1 MDSNEHNKVIAFDT
15 LFCTNHIQMLK
26 IMLSYMDNQTQ
37 KSMAVYIKFLE
48 LNYTIEYFKK
58 HPYPLYGCMEQ
69 EASFDVLKMCSEL
82 LPYCSESERK
92 QLEQIKGIFQGIE
105 MYKEMSRTMD
115 MMKDFMP
122 DMASF
127 MGDSSMGGAFQ
138 SFFGGDSAEEGAGE
152 SDSQSKDSY
161 QEAGDTFIRSTSNGD
176 ASTDNGVIS
185 DFDFHANDTSTG
197 DTAGEHAD
205 SQEVPGNFNMMNML
219 MNMLTPE
226 QKQMYEMFGGNQNA
240 K

>member
-26 IMLSYMDNQTQ
+26 VILPYMDNKTQ

-58 HPYPLYGCMEQ
+58 HSFPLCGCMER
-69 EASFDVLKMCSEL
+69 ESSPDLFKMCSEL
-82 LPYCSESERK
+82 LPYCTENEKK
-92 QLEQIKGIFQGIE
+92 QIEQIRGVFQSME
-105 MYKEMSRTMD
+105 TYKEMSKTME

-122 DMASF
+122 DINAFSNASL
-127 MGDSSMGGAFQ
+127 D
-138 SFFGGDSAEEGAGE
+138 D
-152 SDSQSKDSY
+152 
-161 QEAGDTFIRSTSNGD
+161 GDTSNPGGN
-176 ASTDNGVIS
+176 SNSQNG
-185 DFDFHANDTSTG
+185 FD
-197 DTAGEHAD
+197 
-205 SQEVPGNFNMMNML
+205 MMNML

-240 K
+240 E